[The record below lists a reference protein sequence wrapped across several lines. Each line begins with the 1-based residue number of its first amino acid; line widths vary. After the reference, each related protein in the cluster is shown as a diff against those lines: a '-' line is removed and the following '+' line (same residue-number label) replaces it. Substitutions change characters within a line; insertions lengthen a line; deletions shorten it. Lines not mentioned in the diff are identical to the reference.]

1 MNMQQVP
8 SKLGEI
14 RTMFTAGKGRVVIS
28 CDFSKEEPCILA
40 SASSDDKLIKVF
52 TDGLDIYSMI
62 ASMAFDKTYEEC
74 LEHNADGT
82 TNHEGKERRSAAK
95 KIVLGL
101 MYSRGITSVAEQIHK
116 SKEEAQEL
124 FDNIFLKYPTMAKWM
139 KEKVANAYHDGY
151 VETIFGRRR
160 RLPELKLPKY
170 EFQFSM
176 PVDEP
181 TKNYYISVYTKKLDK
196 ARGLDEKDKI
206 RARARKYG
214 IIITNN
220 EPRIKK
226 AEREIVNF
234 CIQGGASS
242 VSKRAMLNIN
252 NNTRLRELGAR
263 LIMTIHDENLVVCD
277 KKDAY
282 EVAKIVE
289 KCSIDAG
296 NVLPVPLACDI
307 AISDCWYG
315 EEYTFDENHNLA
327 PLESR

>member
-1 MNMQQVP
+1 MQQVP

-14 RTMFTAGKGRVVIS
+14 RTMFTAGTDKCIVS
-28 CDFSKEEPCILA
+28 CDYSKQEPAILA
-40 SASSDDKLIKVF
+40 SSSYDDKLIKAF

-62 ASMAFDKTYEEC
+62 ASMAFNTTYEEC
-74 LEHNADGT
+74 LEFYQDGT

-95 KIVLGL
+95 KIVLGI
-101 MYSRGITSVAEQIHK
+101 MYSRGIASVAEQIHK
-116 SKEEAQEL
+116 SREEAQEL

-170 EFQFSM
+170 EFQFAM

-181 TKNYYISVYTKKLDK
+181 TKNYYISIYTKKLDK
-196 ARGLDEKDKI
+196 ARGLDEQDKI
-206 RARARKYG
+206 RAGARKYG

-226 AEREIVNF
+226 AEREVVNF

-242 VSKRAMLNIN
+242 ITKRAMLNIHN
-252 NNTRLRELGAR
+252 NKRLKELGAH
-263 LIMTIHDENLVVCD
+263 LIMSIHDENLVVCN

-282 EVAKIVE
+282 EVSKLIE

-296 NVLPVPLACDI
+296 DMLPLKLSCDI

>member
-1 MNMQQVP
+1 MQQVP

-14 RTMFTAGKGRVVIS
+14 RTMFTAGKDRVVIS
-28 CDFSKEEPCILA
+28 CDFSKQEPCILA
-40 SASSDDKLIKVF
+40 SASNDDKLIKVF
-52 TDGLDIYSMI
+52 NDGKDIYSMI

-116 SKEEAQEL
+116 SREEAQEL

-181 TKNYYISVYTKKLDK
+181 TKNYYISIYTKKLDK
-196 ARGLDEKDKI
+196 ARGLDEQDKI
-206 RARARKYG
+206 RAGARKYG

-252 NNTRLRELGAR
+252 NNNRLRELDAR

-296 NVLPVPLACDI
+296 NMLPVPLSCDI

-315 EEYTFDENHNLA
+315 DEYDFDVNHNLVK
-327 PLESR
+327 R

>member
-14 RTMFTAGKGRVVIS
+14 RTMFTAGTDKCIVS
-28 CDFSKEEPCILA
+28 CDYSKQEPAILA
-40 SASSDDKLIKVF
+40 SSSCDDKLIKAF

-62 ASMAFDKTYEEC
+62 ASMAFNTTYEEC
-74 LEHNADGT
+74 LEFYQDGT

-95 KIVLGL
+95 KIVLGI
-101 MYSRGITSVAEQIHK
+101 MYSRGIASVAEQIHK

-181 TKNYYISVYTKKLDK
+181 TKNYYISIYTKKLDK
-196 ARGLDEKDKI
+196 ARGLDEQDKI
-206 RARARKYG
+206 RAGARKYG

-226 AEREIVNF
+226 AEREVVNF

-242 VSKRAMLNIN
+242 ITKRAMLNIHN
-252 NNTRLRELGAR
+252 NKRLKELDAH
-263 LIMTIHDENLVVCD
+263 LIMSIHDENLVVCN

-282 EVAKIVE
+282 EVSKLIE

-296 NVLPVPLACDI
+296 DMLPLKLSCDI

>member
-1 MNMQQVP
+1 MQQV
-8 SKLGEI
+8 SARLSDI
-14 RTMFTAGKGRVVIS
+14 RTMFTAGTDKCIIS
-28 CDFSKEEPCILA
+28 CDYSKQEPVIL
-40 SASSDDKLIKVF
+40 SCSSNDEAMIRVF
-52 TDGLDIYSMI
+52 KDGKDIYSMI

-101 MYSRGITSVAEQIHK
+101 MYSRGIASVAEQIHK

-181 TKNYYISVYTKKLDK
+181 TKNYYISIYTKKLDK
-196 ARGLDEKDKI
+196 ARGLDEQDKI
-206 RARARKYG
+206 RAGARKYG
-214 IIITNN
+214 IMITNN

-242 VSKRAMLNIN
+242 ITKRAMLNIHN
-252 NNTRLRELGAR
+252 NKRLRELGAYM
-263 LIMTIHDENLVVCD
+263 IMSIHDENLIVCNT
-277 KKDAY
+277 KDAY
-282 EVAKIVE
+282 EVSNIVSQ
-289 KCSIDAG
+289 CSIDAG
-296 NVLPVPLACDI
+296 IGLQIPLKCDI

-315 EEYTFDENHNLA
+315 EEYTFDENHNLV